1 MIILA
6 DNKKVEI
13 SNVDKERVLK
23 HRWHIDKQTG
33 YAYTYIK
40 SKKTYLH
47 RFVTN
52 CTNSLVVDHINRNI
66 YDNRRENLR
75 IVTYKINSRNQSIL
89 ANNETKFKNIYL
101 CKTNKKYKYMFQTRL
116 DGKTTTIARSNS
128 IIELL
133 NIKAKFWLENFGL
146 DIRKEII
153 KATMQYFNLDNDMQ
167 DLILETDLFAR
178 WYKNINDIK
187 ILCEEEKEVD

>member
-1 MIILA
+1 MILKTKDNVKFQISDA
-6 DNKKVEI
+6 DVK
-13 SNVDKERVLK
+13 RVSK
-23 HRWHIDKQTG
+23 YAWSQDKQTG
-33 YAYTYIK
+33 YIYTYIK

-52 CTNSLVVDHINRNI
+52 CSKSLVVDHINRNI

-75 IVTYKINSRNQSIL
+75 VTDYKTNSRNQSIL
-89 ANNETKFKNIYL
+89 ANNETRFKNIYL

-116 DGKTTTIARSNS
+116 NGKTTTIARSNS
-128 IIELL
+128 IAELL

-146 DIRKEII
+146 DIRKDII

-167 DLILETDLFAR
+167 EIILETDLFAR
-178 WYKNINDIK
+178 
-187 ILCEEEKEVD
+187 